1 MCEFC
6 LKHGE
11 GKTWYLE
18 ASNYSEDLLS
28 DLKRR
33 RLIEAYYTR
42 PDAIARSAQRLET
55 LDLVPWLVRR
65 FVRWNATRRQKS
77 RHFGQIVPLEDVE
90 RILDLTNSVVRVA
103 CLCRFVTT
111 GQEARYCYGVS
122 MGPGGGRL
130 GELFSDVADSYFT
143 GPDSRGLEVLTKDEA
158 MALFEQHE
166 EEGLCH
172 SVWTFGTPYVAGI
185 CNCDRPDCLAMKATI
200 GHDVPVFFRAEY
212 VAEVD
217 REACVGCRACM
228 ERCQFGAMGYSA
240 TLGTVFIDLRAC
252 YGCGV
257 CRSACEHDAIH
268 LAERN
273 AVPVAADLW

>member
-33 RLIEAYYTR
+33 RLIEEYYTR
-42 PDAIARSAQRLET
+42 PDTIARSAERLEQI
-55 LDLVPWLVRR
+55 DSVPWLLRR
-65 FVRWNATRRQKS
+65 FVRWNATRRQKT

-122 MGPGGGRL
+122 MGTNGGRL

-143 GPDSRGLEVLTKDEA
+143 GPDSRGLEVLAKDEV
-158 MALFEQHE
+158 MALFAQHE
-166 EEGLCH
+166 AEGLCH

-212 VAEVD
+212 VARVD
-217 REACVGCRACM
+217 EEACVGCRACM

-240 TLGTVFIDLRAC
+240 MHGTVFIDLRAC

-268 LAERN
+268 LEERK
-273 AVPVAADLW
+273 AVPAAAGLW